1 MASST
6 FFIPSVNVI
15 GADSLTDAMNMMADY
30 GFTRTLIVTDNM
42 LTKLGMAGDVQKA
55 LEERNIFSVIYDG
68 TQPNPTT
75 ENVAAGLKLLKENNC
90 DSVISLGGG
99 SPHDCAKGIA
109 LVAANG
115 GDIRDYEGVDR
126 SAKPQL
132 PMIAINT
139 TAGTASEMTRFC
151 IITDEARHI
160 KMAIVDKH
168 VTPLLSVND
177 SSLMIGMPKSL
188 TAATGMDALTHAIE
202 AYVSIAAT
210 PITDACALKAVTM
223 IAENLPLAVED
234 GSNAKAREAMAYA
247 QFLAGMAF
255 NNASLGYVHAMAHQ
269 LGGFY
274 NLPHGV
280 CNAVL
285 LPHVQVFNSKVA
297 AARLRDCA
305 AAMGVNVTGKN
316 DAEGAEA
323 CINAIRELAKK
334 VDIPAGL
341 RDLNVKEEDFASHV
355 YPCYTSHRKETIMTN
370 NPPSAQIKP
379 GEYGFPLKLKA
390 RYDNFIGG
398 EWVAPADGEYYQN
411 LTPVTGQLLC
421 EVASSGKR
429 DIDLALDAAHK
440 VKDKWAHTSVQ
451 DRAAIL
457 FKIADRM
464 EQNLE
469 LLATAETWDNGKPI
483 RETSAADVPLAI
495 DHFRYFASCI
505 RAQEGGI
512 SEVDSETVAYHFH
525 EPLGVVGQIIP
536 WNFPLL
542 MASWKMAPAL
552 AAGNCVVLKPA
563 RLTPLSVLLLME
575 IVGDLLPP
583 GVVNVV
589 NGAGGEIGEYLA
601 TSKRIAKVAFTG
613 STEVG
618 QQIMQYA
625 TQNIIPVT
633 LELGGKS
640 PNIFFA
646 DVMDEE
652 DAFFDKALEGFA
664 LFAFNQGEVCTCPSR
679 ALVQESI
686 YERFMERAIRRVE
699 SIRSGNPLDSVTQ
712 MGAQVSHGQLE
723 TILNY
728 IDIGKKE
735 GADVLTGGR
744 RKLLEGELKDG
755 YYLEPTILFGQNN
768 MRVFQEEIFG
778 PVLAVTT
785 FKTMDEALEL
795 ANDTQYGLGA
805 GVWSRNGNLAY
816 KMGRGIQA
824 GRVWTNCY
832 HAYPAHAAF
841 GGYKQSGIGRETHKM
856 MLEHY
861 QQTKCLLVSYSDKP
875 LGLF

>member
-1 MASST
+1 MAAST

-160 KMAIVDKH
+160 K
-168 VTPLLSVND
+168 
-177 SSLMIGMPKSL
+177 
-188 TAATGMDALTHAIE
+188 MDALTHAIE

-341 RDLNVKEEDFASHV
+341 RDLNVKEEDFAV
-355 YPCYTSHRKETIMTN
+355 LATN
-370 NPPSAQIKP
+370 ALKDACGFTNPIQATHEEI
-379 GEYGFPLKLKA
+379 
-390 RYDNFIGG
+390 
-398 EWVAPADGEYYQN
+398 VAIY
-411 LTPVTGQLLC
+411 
-421 EVASSGKR
+421 
-429 DIDLALDAAHK
+429 
-440 VKDKWAHTSVQ
+440 
-451 DRAAIL
+451 RAA
-457 FKIADRM
+457 M
-464 EQNLE
+464 
-469 LLATAETWDNGKPI
+469 
-483 RETSAADVPLAI
+483 
-495 DHFRYFASCI
+495 
-505 RAQEGGI
+505 
-512 SEVDSETVAYHFH
+512 
-525 EPLGVVGQIIP
+525 
-536 WNFPLL
+536 
-542 MASWKMAPAL
+542 
-552 AAGNCVVLKPA
+552 
-563 RLTPLSVLLLME
+563 
-575 IVGDLLPP
+575 
-583 GVVNVV
+583 
-589 NGAGGEIGEYLA
+589 
-601 TSKRIAKVAFTG
+601 
-613 STEVG
+613 
-618 QQIMQYA
+618 
-625 TQNIIPVT
+625 
-633 LELGGKS
+633 
-640 PNIFFA
+640 
-646 DVMDEE
+646 
-652 DAFFDKALEGFA
+652 
-664 LFAFNQGEVCTCPSR
+664 
-679 ALVQESI
+679 
-686 YERFMERAIRRVE
+686 
-699 SIRSGNPLDSVTQ
+699 
-712 MGAQVSHGQLE
+712 
-723 TILNY
+723 
-728 IDIGKKE
+728 
-735 GADVLTGGR
+735 
-744 RKLLEGELKDG
+744 
-755 YYLEPTILFGQNN
+755 
-768 MRVFQEEIFG
+768 
-778 PVLAVTT
+778 
-785 FKTMDEALEL
+785 
-795 ANDTQYGLGA
+795 
-805 GVWSRNGNLAY
+805 
-816 KMGRGIQA
+816 
-824 GRVWTNCY
+824 
-832 HAYPAHAAF
+832 
-841 GGYKQSGIGRETHKM
+841 
-856 MLEHY
+856 
-861 QQTKCLLVSYSDKP
+861 
-875 LGLF
+875 